1 MMDGYSLPGEDWFS
15 RNIPSWQQI
24 FGHAG
29 APRSVLEIG
38 AYEGRSTVW
47 IGENLLAPGGE
58 LVVVD
63 NWHGNAREKAD
74 MAEVEARFDANLAAL
89 RARAPSVRVAK
100 VKAPSSEALP
110 RMLSEGRAGSFDF
123 VYVDGSH
130 RAPDVLSDAVFAFL
144 LMRPGGL
151 IGFDDYGWRRYAD
164 VNENPKAAIDA
175 FSNIYWKQLEI
186 VSGGYQ
192 AFFRKVPGAAV
203 QSD

>member
-1 MMDGYSLPGEDWFS
+1 MNGYSLPGEDWFS

-24 FGHAG
+24 FQRAG

-47 IGENLLAPGGE
+47 IAENLLAPGGE

-63 NWHGNAREKAD
+63 NWQGNARETAD
-74 MAEVEARFDANLAAL
+74 MAEVEARFDANLASL
-89 RARAPSVRVAK
+89 RRKVPAARVSK
-100 VKAPSSEALP
+100 LKAASTAALP
-110 RMLSEGRAGSFDF
+110 RLLADGRAGSFDF

-130 RAPDVLSDAVFAFL
+130 SAPDVLSDAVHAFL
-144 LMRPGGL
+144 LVRPGGL

-192 AFFRKVPGAAV
+192 AFFRKVPGAAL